1 MARLQESV
9 INAFAFGTLGFVLM
23 MSLISS
29 YYVYFLTD
37 VVGIGAAAV
46 GSLLLVARIVDT
58 VSVPVSGGIVEKIDL
73 RWGKYR
79 SWLLIGPPIAAVF
92 GVLMFTDFAL
102 PSGVKPV
109 FMGCMYIIAHVFLNL
124 SEVAQLALYPVIAT
138 TTSDRVRL
146 SCRRVQV
153 MSFGQILFGLITMP
167 MIMALGDG
175 SEARGFLLT
184 ISIFALLQIAGFYLM
199 ARTARGFEPGAVAS
213 EGRPVATIREMA
225 GQIIYNRP
233 LVVLVLSEISRNT
246 AFSIVFS
253 FAVYYFK
260 YVARDMLGITYFYT
274 GLSVGALLGSLLGQP
289 IARSFTKKV
298 TWVIGMGI
306 SSAAMLAA
314 WHFAERTGV
323 FIIFCALFSVG
334 NSIVLNLSS
343 VLFSDVSDYAEWK
356 TGKNAKGI
364 IMSMTPMSIKAS
376 IALAGG
382 LTGYSLALVGYE
394 ANKAPTAAVINAIS
408 SITTLIPAFLA
419 FLSVIIFQ
427 FYNLTDE
434 KLTLIQQQKAALEK
448 Q

>member
-1 MARLQESV
+1 MARLKESV

-23 MSLISS
+23 MCLISS

-58 VSVPVSGGIVEKIDL
+58 VSVPVSGGIVEKTNL

-79 SWLLIGPPIAAVF
+79 SWLLIAPPMAAVF

-102 PSGVKPV
+102 PAGVKLM
-109 FMGCMYIIAHVFLNL
+109 FMGCMYIVAHVFLNL
-124 SEVAQLALYPVIAT
+124 SEVAQFALYPVIAT
-138 TTSDRVRL
+138 TAEDRVRL

-153 MSFGQILFGLITMP
+153 MSSGQILFGLITMP
-167 MIMALGDG
+167 MIMALGG
-175 SEARGFLLT
+175 GNEARGFLLT
-184 ISIFALLQIAGFYLM
+184 IIVFAVLQVAGFLLM
-199 ARTARGFEPGAVAS
+199 AHAARGFEPETAVREKRQA
-213 EGRPVATIREMA
+213 VTVREMA
-225 GQIIYNRP
+225 RQIFHNRP
-233 LVVLVLSEISRNT
+233 LVVLVLAEISRNT

-260 YVARDMLGITYFYT
+260 YVARDMSGTTYFFT
-274 GLSVGALLGSLLGQP
+274 SLSAGALLGSLLGQP
-289 IARSFTKKV
+289 IARSFAKKT
-298 TWVIGMGI
+298 TWVIGMCI
-306 SSAAMLAA
+306 SCAAMLAA
-314 WHFAERTGV
+314 WRFAGQTAV
-323 FIIFCALFSVG
+323 FIAFCALFSVG

-364 IMSMTPMSIKAS
+364 VMSMTSMPIKAA

-382 LTGYSLALVGYE
+382 LAGYSLALVGYE
-394 ANKAPTAAVINAIS
+394 ANKVPTAAVTDAIS
-408 SITTLIPAFLA
+408 SLTTLIPAFLA
-419 FLSVIIFQ
+419 LLSVIIFQ

-434 KLTLIQQQKAALEK
+434 QLARIQQQKATAAK